1 MEDSGS
7 LLVVIPTYNE
17 GENVVALIERL
28 EKVRREHQFDVLVV
42 DDGSP
47 DGTGALVAEHC
58 RSRSWLHLVERD
70 GKRGLG
76 SAYRAGFRWAR
87 DRGYSRVGEMDADL
101 SHDPARIRDLDQAV
115 IQGADL
121 ALGSRY
127 VPGGGSEG
135 WPLKRRTLSRSAN
148 RFARSLLRLRTKDVT
163 GGFRVYTGRAIDLLL
178 SQGTECDGYGFQI
191 ESVVALTRSG
201 MNIREVPI
209 IFRERE
215 FGRSKMTKSIMV
227 EATRRCFQLAF
238 TSGSLGSIDPQPEA
252 ATQLT
257 SRSSG

>member
-7 LLVVIPTYNE
+7 LLVVIPAYNE

-178 SQGTECDGYGFQI
+178 SQGTECDGYGFRDRKRRCLDEERYEHQG
-191 ESVVALTRSG
+191 SADAC
-201 MNIREVPI
+201 
-209 IFRERE
+209 FRERE
-215 FGRSKMTKSIMV
+215 FGRFQDDEVDHGGSDPTVLSTGV
-227 EATRRCFQLAF
+227 NVGLTRLNRSP
-238 TSGSLGSIDPQPEA
+238 TR
-252 ATQLT
+252 
-257 SRSSG
+257 SRNSAHIKE